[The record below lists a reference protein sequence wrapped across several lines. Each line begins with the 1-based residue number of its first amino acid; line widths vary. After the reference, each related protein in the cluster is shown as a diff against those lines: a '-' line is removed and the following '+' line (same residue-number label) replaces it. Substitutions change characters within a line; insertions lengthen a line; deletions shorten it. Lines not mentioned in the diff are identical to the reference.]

1 MFAFAV
7 LAVEVGGWVVVF
19 FARYDAVRGWSLREG
34 C

>member
-19 FARYDAVRGWSLREG
+19 FARYDAVRRWFLREG